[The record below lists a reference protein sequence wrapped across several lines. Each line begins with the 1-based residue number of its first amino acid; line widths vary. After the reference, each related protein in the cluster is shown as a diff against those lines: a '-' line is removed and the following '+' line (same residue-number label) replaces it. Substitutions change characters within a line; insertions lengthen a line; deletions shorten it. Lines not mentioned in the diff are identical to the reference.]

1 MRWCFICIHQSVMIH
16 PPSRHPSMAESAVLI
31 NVICLTQS
39 YTQVVCKASW
49 NLISP
54 PRSVLS
60 KSSVL
65 QTCTDQAVC
74 LSTLAQLVLLFMEFL
89 FFFLAQF
96 YKGNKSASCPLLGG
110 HWLILWPERMLI
122 RNRVWQCSANYVLAN
137 SPVHLADLPTPF
149 TFSHSYTC
157 KPWRQPPIRRSDLF
171 STKTLSPTYR
181 LTCQYRSTCNW
192 RKEKLFFKRHCLI
205 LITWGVHVVGS
216 NLVLQA
222 KTLCV

>member
-1 MRWCFICIHQSVMIH
+1 
-16 PPSRHPSMAESAVLI
+16 
-31 NVICLTQS
+31 
-39 YTQVVCKASW
+39 
-49 NLISP
+49 
-54 PRSVLS
+54 
-60 KSSVL
+60 
-65 QTCTDQAVC
+65 
-74 LSTLAQLVLLFMEFL
+74 
-89 FFFLAQF
+89 
-96 YKGNKSASCPLLGG
+96 
-110 HWLILWPERMLI
+110 MLI

-171 STKTLSPTYR
+171 STKMWTDSPTYR

-205 LITWGVHVVGS
+205 LITWGVRVVGS

-222 KTLCV
+222 RWFWVVEELWKYWKYGKKCTCHHLSVIMHCQTCQATMLVLPNIHLEKKQHLFFSFSFFYSFL